1 MKKAAQKMKDLNYEL
16 VEMTKELQTVFPS
29 TYFKITNT
37 SNVFILTV
45 DGPDTATEAC
55 VTSEYIIKYPP
66 GTDIVLLKS
75 IIDKY

>member
-16 VEMTKELQTVFPS
+16 GEMTKELQTVFPS
-29 TYFKITNT
+29 AYFKITNT

-45 DGPDTATEAC
+45 DGPDTATESC
-55 VTSEYIIKYPP
+55 VTPEYIIKYPP

-75 IIDKY
+75 IIYK

>member
-1 MKKAAQKMKDLNYEL
+1 MKDLNYEL

-45 DGPDTATEAC
+45 DNPGTATESC
-55 VTSEYIIKYPP
+55 VTPEYIIKYSP

>member
-1 MKKAAQKMKDLNYEL
+1 MKDLNYEL

-37 SNVFILTV
+37 SNVFILTG
-45 DGPDTATEAC
+45 DNPGTATESC
-55 VTSEYIIKYPP
+55 VTPEYIIKYPP